1 MSSHLI
7 NRKCNESLSGQFD
20 LIFCFSLM
28 LIIPSYVSSR
38 EGWAVTVITDYLVVY
53 IFAYNITRVA
63 SRDNP

>member
-1 MSSHLI
+1 
-7 NRKCNESLSGQFD
+7 
-20 LIFCFSLM
+20 M